1 MSWKVYLREY
11 KDYLR
16 IEKGAA
22 GNTSEG
28 YLHDVGRYHQFM
40 EIGKGI
46 VSLERIRLS
55 DIREFLLD
63 LVENQF
69 LNERSLA
76 RNIAAVRSFHKFLLQ
91 EDHCDQDPTELI
103 DLPKFAQKLPV
114 FLTIPE
120 VVSIFE
126 ATDMN
131 DSLGLRN
138 RAILELLYA
147 CGLRVSELVN
157 LEQSKVY
164 IDEGFVRVFGKGSKE
179 RLVPL
184 GGSAIRYINLYL
196 SDKFNHGVAAQKGH
210 EDILF
215 LNRRGQRLTRNMVF
229 IIVKQLAE
237 AAGIHKNVSPHTF
250 RHSFATHLI
259 EGGAD
264 LRAVQEMLGHESIT
278 TTEIYLHLD
287 RDYLKEVHRT
297 FHPRG

>member
-1 MSWKVYLREY
+1 MSWKVYLKEY

-16 IEKGAA
+16 IEKGASGHTSA
-22 GNTSEG
+22 G
-28 YLHDVGRYHQFM
+28 YVHDTERYRWFM
-40 EIGKGI
+40 ETEKGI
-46 VSLERIRLS
+46 T
-55 DIREFLLD
+55 DIDAIKLKDVRDFLNF
-63 LVENQF
+63 LVHDAF

-76 RNIAAVRSFHKFLLQ
+76 RNIASVRSFHKFLVQ
-91 EDHCDQDPTELI
+91 EDHCDTDPTELI
-103 DLPKFAQKLPV
+103 ESPHFAQKLPV
-114 FLTIPE
+114 YLTVEE
-120 VVSIFE
+120 VDEVFKAI
-126 ATDMN
+126 DMGS
-131 DSLGLRN
+131 SLGLRN
-138 RAILELLYA
+138 RAMLELLYA
-147 CGLRVSELVN
+147 CGLRVTELVE
-157 LEQSKVY
+157 LEKSKLY
-164 IDEGFVRVFGKGSKE
+164 MDEGFVRVFGKGSKE

-184 GGSAIRYINLYL
+184 GESAKHFINLYQA
-196 SDKFNHGVAAQKGH
+196 DTRNHIAPQKGH

-229 IIVKQLAE
+229 IIVKDLTAV
-237 AAGIHKNVSPHTF
+237 AGINKNVSPHTF

>member
-22 GNTSEG
+22 KHTREG
-28 YLHDVGRYHQFM
+28 YLRDVERYRWFM
-40 EIGKGI
+40 EEQ
-46 VSLERIRLS
+46 SRILDADRVKLQDVQS
-55 DIREFLLD
+55 FLAF
-63 LVENQF
+63 LVNDAF

-76 RNIAAVRSFHKFLLQ
+76 RNIAAIRSFHQFLLQ
-91 EDHCDQDPTELI
+91 EDHASKDPTELI
-103 DLPKFAQKLPV
+103 DTPKFAQKLPV
-114 FLTIPE
+114 YLTVEE
-120 VVSIFE
+120 VERIFE
-126 ATDMN
+126 AIDTGT
-131 DSLGLRN
+131 SLGMRN
-138 RAILELLYA
+138 RAIMELLYA

-157 LEQSKVY
+157 LEKSMVY
-164 IDEGFVRVFGKGSKE
+164 MDEGFIRVFGKGSKE

-184 GGSAIRYINLYL
+184 GKSAKRCIELYQNDL
-196 SDKFNHGVAAQKGH
+196 RNHVVPQKGH
-210 EDILF
+210 EDVLF
-215 LNRRGQRLTRNMVF
+215 LNRRGKRLTRNMIF
-229 IIVKQLAE
+229 IIVKELAE
-237 AAGIHKNVSPHTF
+237 AAGINKNISPHTF

>member
-1 MSWKVYLREY
+1 MSWKAYLREY

-22 GNTSEG
+22 TNTAVG
-28 YLHDVGRYHQFM
+28 YMHDTERYRWFM
-40 EIGKGI
+40 ETQKGI
-46 VSLERIRLS
+46 TDVSRIQLKE
-55 DIREFLLD
+55 IREFLHF
-63 LVENQF
+63 LVYDAF

-76 RNIAAVRSFHKFLLQ
+76 RNIAAVRSFHKFLVQ
-91 EDHCDQDPTELI
+91 ENHCDQDPTELI
-103 DLPKFAQKLPV
+103 ESPRFAQKLPV
-114 FLTIPE
+114 YLTVEE
-120 VVSIFE
+120 VDAVFGAI
-126 ATDMN
+126 DMGS
-131 DSLGLRN
+131 SLGLRN
-138 RAILELLYA
+138 RAMLELLYA

-157 LEQSKVY
+157 LEKSKLY
-164 IDEGFVRVFGKGSKE
+164 MEEGFVRVFGKGSKE
-179 RLVPL
+179 RLVPM
-184 GGSAIRYINLYL
+184 GGSAKEYIQLYL
-196 SDKFNHGVAAQKGH
+196 EDSRNHVAPQKGH

-215 LNRRGQRLTRNMVF
+215 LNRRGKRLTRNMVF
-229 IIVKQLAE
+229 IIVKDLTT
-237 AAGIHKNVSPHTF
+237 AAGVNKNVSPHTF

>member
-28 YLHDVGRYHQFM
+28 YLHDVARYHSYM
-40 EIGKGI
+40 ETTQGI
-46 VSLERIRLS
+46 LDVNRITL
-55 DIREFLLD
+55 DHLHDFLEFLVHD
-63 LVENQF
+63 AF

-76 RNIAAVRSFHKFLLQ
+76 RNIASIRSFHKFLVL
-91 EDHCDQDPTELI
+91 EDHCDQDPTELL

-114 FLTIPE
+114 FFTVAEIE
-120 VVSIFE
+120 SMFE
-126 ATDMN
+126 AISTADE
-131 DSLGLRN
+131 LGVRN

-147 CGLRVSELVN
+147 SGLRVSELVN
-157 LEQSKVY
+157 LEKSMVY
-164 IDEGFVRVFGKGSKE
+164 MDEGFVRVFGKGSKE

-184 GGSAIRYINLYL
+184 GGSAKHWIKLYL
-196 SDKFNHGVAAQKGH
+196 STMGNHMPAQKGH

-215 LNRRGQRLTRNMVF
+215 LNRRGKRLTRNMIF
-229 IIVKQLAE
+229 LIVKDVAE